1 MRPTVLHANL
11 AHHLGGRSL
20 ILIGGTEQRENFA
33 YSIEKNVWRKLA
45 PLPVGHNITTNV
57 CANFHNQAI
66 FTFIH
71 DAKLFIKVA
80 VLDLTKIDADEEVE
94 AKKSMDWV
102 IKMEQSQHT
111 LDRFHLK
118 CAVAMADNRIAVM
131 ARGRLPGMREQIASL
146 ILYFKVNRAAD
157 GKWTATFE
165 TPQVIWPT
173 IFPRQLDYMQ
183 RCGDTLVMV
192 QDTADNEPFECFSV
206 STTQKRKDGKY

>member
-102 IKMEQSQHT
+102 IKMEQS
-111 LDRFHLK
+111 
-118 CAVAMADNRIAVM
+118 
-131 ARGRLPGMREQIASL
+131 
-146 ILYFKVNRAAD
+146 
-157 GKWTATFE
+157 
-165 TPQVIWPT
+165 
-173 IFPRQLDYMQ
+173 
-183 RCGDTLVMV
+183 
-192 QDTADNEPFECFSV
+192 
-206 STTQKRKDGKY
+206 

>member
-1 MRPTVLHANL
+1 
-11 AHHLGGRSL
+11 
-20 ILIGGTEQRENFA
+20 
-33 YSIEKNVWRKLA
+33 
-45 PLPVGHNITTNV
+45 
-57 CANFHNQAI
+57 
-66 FTFIH
+66 
-71 DAKLFIKVA
+71 
-80 VLDLTKIDADEEVE
+80 
-94 AKKSMDWV
+94 
-102 IKMEQSQHT
+102 
-111 LDRFHLK
+111 
-118 CAVAMADNRIAVM
+118 M